1 MSVELHRCKLN
12 AFVQKIFYL
21 NRLYVLIFLC
31 FCLQFQTGFSQTKT
45 IDSLKKVLP
54 SLHDTA
60 RIECLNELSIQ
71 YRDIH
76 NQDSALYY
84 ANISYE
90 ESKKINY
97 VHGLAEAYLQ
107 KAFMANFFY
116 NDFSQMEKMASE
128 AIKWFNLTSNKKD
141 LDNVYGQLSFAQ
153 YRQSNYEEALYNSKL
168 CYEWAKKT
176 GDQDG
181 WDHALEEMTNIYRER
196 GDNDKLLEAQGE
208 IIQGERMRGD
218 SQDYTIHELWVM
230 GLMYMLL
237 EEYPT
242 ALSYWR
248 RLFVERKNNYFNTW
262 NQMEYARL
270 LTLSNQPDSALYYYN
285 HFDSAKADKGNLRF
299 FLVSKGEYYLFLR
312 EYDKALSYF
321 MKGLIYN
328 RQLNDRPQAKRA
340 LLDIAKTYAA
350 LNNND
355 SAIKYVRDGLSMA
368 LQTESKPYI
377 RDGYEILYSIY
388 DRLRQT
394 DSAYYYYHRYM
405 IMKEAVMND
414 QTRGKLA
421 AYKYEHK
428 IELLDKE
435 KLISDQ
441 RLKIQQQQLGQE
453 SLQKKILVGGI
464 IGLFL
469 IGLIVFRTIMLK
481 RRNEKLQ
488 LENELRVQQLQ
499 NEKTKA
505 EMQKQATQ
513 LEIQALRAQMNPHF
527 IFNCLNSINRFII
540 SNNAPKAADYLT
552 KFAKLIRIVLQ
563 QSGKSFIPLEDELY
577 CLQLYM
583 DLEALR
589 FEIPFSYKMNCNG
602 INTSSVMIP
611 SLLIQPFVE
620 NAIWHGLHPTNNG
633 GRISID
639 VNMEN
644 DLLHCKICDNGI
656 GRVKANVFKQNTEIG
671 KKSLGIKLT
680 QNRLQL
686 IDPLKQ
692 KEAGVAIS
700 DLTDE
705 AGQNAGTCVHIKI
718 PVKTI

>member
-1 MSVELHRCKLN
+1 MPVNLYRYKFVALVHKL
-12 AFVQKIFYL
+12 FYL
-21 NRLYVLIFLC
+21 KGLYVLFFLC
-31 FCLQFQTGFSQTKT
+31 SWLQFKTVLAQTETL
-45 IDSLKKVLP
+45 DSLKKALP
-54 SLHDTA
+54 SLHDSA
-60 RIECLNELSIQ
+60 RVHCLNDLSNAYIQ
-71 YRDIH
+71 TKKK
-76 NQDSALYY
+76 DSAEYF
-84 ANISYE
+84 ANLAYE
-90 ESKKINY
+90 ESKKISY
-97 VHGLAEAYLQ
+97 IHGIAEAYLL
-107 KAFMANFFY
+107 KAVMA
-116 NDFSQMEKMASE
+116 DRFSDCSQTEKMARE

-141 LDNVYGQLSFAQ
+141 LDNVYWLLAIALFK
-153 YRQSNYEEALYNSKL
+153 QSNYDEALYNSKL
-168 CYEWAKKT
+168 CYELAKKT

-181 WDHALEEMTNIYRER
+181 WDHALETMTDIYRER
-196 GDNDKLLEAQGE
+196 GEYDKLLEAQGE
-208 IIQGERMRGD
+208 IIQGERTRD
-218 SQDYTIHELWVM
+218 DNQDYTIHELWVM

-248 RLFVERKNNYFNTW
+248 RLFVERKNNYFGTW
-262 NQMEYARL
+262 NQMEYAQL
-270 LTLSNQPDSALYYYN
+270 LILSNQPDSALYYYN
-285 HFDSAKADKGNLRF
+285 HFDSAKANIGNLRI
-299 FLVSKGEYYLFLR
+299 FLVSKGEYHLFLKQ
-312 EYDKALSYF
+312 YNTALPYF
-321 MKGLIYN
+321 LKGLIYY
-328 RQLNDRPQAKRA
+328 RQVNDRPQVKRT
-340 LLDIAKTYAA
+340 LLDIAKTYEA
-350 LNNND
+350 LHNND
-355 SAIKYVRDGLSMA
+355 SAIKYAREGLSMA
-368 LQTESKPYI
+368 LQTKSRPYI

-388 DRLRQT
+388 ERLHQS
-394 DSAYYYYHRYM
+394 DSAYYYYHSY
-405 IMKEAVMND
+405 IAIKEAVMND

-435 KLISDQ
+435 KIISDQ

-453 SLQKKILVGGI
+453 SFQKKILVGSI
-464 IGLFL
+464 ISLIL
-469 IGLIVFRTIMLK
+469 IGVIVFRTIMLK
-481 RRNEKLQ
+481 RKNERLR

-505 EMQKQATQ
+505 EIQQQATE
-513 LEIQALRAQMNPHF
+513 LEMQALRAQMNPHF
-527 IFNCLNSINRFII
+527 IFNCLNSINRFILA
-540 SNNAPKAADYLT
+540 NEATKAADYLT

-563 QSGKSFIPLEDELY
+563 QSGKSFIPVEDELH

-589 FEIPFSYKMNCNG
+589 FEIPFSYKINCNG

-639 VNMEN
+639 MNVEN
-644 DLLHCKICDNGI
+644 DILHCKICDNGI
-656 GRVKANVFKQNTEIG
+656 GRAKGTVMKENTETG

-680 QNRLQL
+680 RNRLQL

-692 KEAGVAIS
+692 KEVGVGIS